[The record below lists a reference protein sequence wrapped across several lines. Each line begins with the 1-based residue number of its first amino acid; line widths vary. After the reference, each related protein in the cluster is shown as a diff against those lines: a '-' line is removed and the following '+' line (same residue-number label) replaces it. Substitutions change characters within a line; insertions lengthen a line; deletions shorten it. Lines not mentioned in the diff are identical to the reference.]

1 MTIAVLLLSYIVYE
15 KCFANS
21 PPNDVQVDENDKIDN
36 KQDETDGHTND
47 TNTETFLTD
56 IEYEKRRKETK
67 SNVEL
72 TSLNEE
78 FADIWKGKVRT
89 YYNSLV
95 DHYEKEKNQ
104 ITTDGTNTPQGAG
117 EQYRQSHI
125 DSLIDETK
133 TSQESWELYCQGQLD
148 YYEIAIN
155 FEYTTGSIVPIK
167 LSNFERNLYR
177 ERAIF
182 LYYLCRELTID
193 VVSP

>member
-1 MTIAVLLLSYIVYE
+1 MKNNIWKILTIIFLTIAVLLLSYIVYD

-78 FADIWKGKVRT
+78 FADIWKEKIRT
-89 YYNSLV
+89 YHNCLINR
-95 DHYEKEKNQ
+95 YEEENNH
-104 ITTDGTNTPQGAG
+104 TM
-117 EQYRQSHI
+117 
-125 DSLIDETK
+125 IDETN
-133 TSQESWELYCQGQLD
+133 TAQNSWELYCQSQID
-148 YYEIAIN
+148 YYETAILSQ
-155 FEYTTGSIVPIK
+155 YTTGSIVPIK

-182 LYYLCRELTID
+182 LYYLCQELMID